1 MSKAFFLLLI
11 TFLISQYDGRICEDI
26 TALPAKASDC
36 NDREKGEGIYRC
48 CYLEAS
54 GLKMCAPFNKEQYDA
69 IADAIDQYKNQG
81 YNDISIDCGANY
93 IMLSLISLML
103 LFL

>member
-11 TFLISQYDGRICEDI
+11 AFLISQYDGRICADI
-26 TALPAKASDC
+26 TVTPTKASDC
-36 NDREKGEGIYRC
+36 NDREKDEGTYRC

-93 IMLSLISLML
+93 IMLSLISLI
-103 LFL
+103 LFFL

>member
-26 TALPAKASDC
+26 TALPTKASDC
-36 NDREKGEGIYRC
+36 NDREKEEGTYRC
-48 CYLEAS
+48 CYLDAS
-54 GLKMCAPFNKEQYDA
+54 GLKMCVPFNKEQYDA

-81 YNDISIDCGANY
+81 YKDISIDCGANY
-93 IMLSLISLML
+93 IMLSLISLI
-103 LFL
+103 LFFL